1 MRFAFSQFVNTLF
14 LARHAKLLGDDL
26 VKTNRSLTFF
36 TVRYLIV
43 SSKWLKTLSL
53 QESRKIFDLLLI

>member
-14 LARHAKLLGDDL
+14 LARHTKLLGDDL